1 MARSDLPGRPGPG
14 VVVGRLE
21 DDLLAPS
28 LAVQGAVPGVVR
40 REGGRDVLTSGS
52 GTLGLLALHPVLPL
66 HPVEEDEAGD
76 EAEVEEEDHD
86 DRGYDGRLGTADIA
100 GVSDI

>member
-1 MARSDLPGRPGPG
+1 MPA
-14 VVVGRLE
+14 
-21 DDLLAPS
+21 
-28 LAVQGAVPGVVR
+28 VVR
-40 REGGRDVLTSGS
+40 RQRRRDVLPSGPS
-52 GTLGLLALHPVLPL
+52 TTLSLLALHPVLPL

-86 DRGYDGRLGTADIA
+86 HRGYDGRLGTADIA

>member
-1 MARSDLPGRPGPG
+1 MPA
-14 VVVGRLE
+14 
-21 DDLLAPS
+21 
-28 LAVQGAVPGVVR
+28 VVR
-40 REGGRDVLTSGS
+40 RQRGRDVLPSGPS
-52 GTLGLLALHPVLPL
+52 ATLSLLALHPVLPL

-86 DRGYDGRLGTADIA
+86 HRGYDGRLGTADIA